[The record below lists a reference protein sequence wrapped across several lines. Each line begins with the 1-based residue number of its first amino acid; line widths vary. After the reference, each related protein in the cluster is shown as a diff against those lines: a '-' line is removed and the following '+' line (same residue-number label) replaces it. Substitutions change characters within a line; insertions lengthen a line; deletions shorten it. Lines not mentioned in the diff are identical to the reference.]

1 MNRFDCDFYLI
12 FEQVYW
18 AGPIV
23 GGMVAAL
30 LYQKAFRARSA
41 EEEEELKRQEERH
54 HYEQA
59 HTDENNAIEI
69 CSSDQGDQQ
78 TKITSKI

>member
-12 FEQVYW
+12 LKQVYW

-78 TKITSKI
+78 IKITSKI